1 MQHGKA
7 LYTAGRFIEA
17 AEILQ
22 QAAQDYQQQG
32 DALRQ
37 AIALSNLALAY
48 QKSGLLLEATQA
60 ISTSLNLLGL
70 NLLGL
75 NLLESSSPLLDQ
87 ERDDRSQILAQTV
100 EIQGSLQF
108 AHERHRAAGAF

>member
-7 LYTAGRFIEA
+7 LYAAGRFIEA

-70 NLLGL
+70 NLL
-75 NLLESSSPLLDQ
+75 ESSSPLLDQ